1 MSHYTHPM
9 LASSLQLVL
18 GVVAFSSSLQLGL
31 SLGHQPLSPVE
42 TGAAARDHGRV
53 MLATSICGFARR
65 RRDVPRSRRQIL
77 DVGNRFRIAKADSE
91 LLDSQMG
98 FTRSVL

>member
-42 TGAAARDHGRV
+42 TGAAARDRV

>member
-31 SLGHQPLSPVE
+31 SLGHQPLSLVE
-42 TGAAARDHGRV
+42 IGELE
-53 MLATSICGFARR
+53 LAQRR
-65 RRDVPRSRRQIL
+65 ATMAV
-77 DVGNRFRIAKADSE
+77 
-91 LLDSQMG
+91 
-98 FTRSVL
+98 